1 MGVKFGTCHH
11 NGGTN
16 KVSTRSR
23 MCIQCTPPP
32 QSQNHIDGENDSNE
46 SKVMQEFYG
55 EGLGIG
61 PTKASPPSK
70 GCYVKV
76 KNQDLF
82 YLVVN
87 LTL

>member
-1 MGVKFGTCHH
+1 MVAQTKSPPGPACAF
-11 NGGTN
+11 NAP
-16 KVSTRSR
+16 
-23 MCIQCTPPP
+23 PPP
-32 QSQNHIDGENDSNE
+32 QSQNHIDGENDSNQ